1 MALRRLTW
9 NFSSSAGA
17 VIAGG
22 YLVSSLKGTSKAFPG
37 VHAGQTDVFPLPLG
51 PDAGHTRHH
60 GSHSAQ
66 SDRLRISLQRPDGAR
81 RLSATWSIGIIFSEY
96 LKVSKRPLPE
106 TFRNLGMLRQTSL
119 TGNLKRHQLLLSSF
133 DSDAN
138 VNYVNYPMRSFKLNM
153 SLWDRLYEFKDL
165 CAHLHTKFAQNDVNA
180 SVLHELAADAV

>member
-1 MALRRLTW
+1 MPLATFEIFNGSTRTQCWSIETGRNRPRDYSANTCNLVSLPKALRRLTW

-81 RLSATWSIGIIFSEY
+81 LLSATWSIGIIFGEY
-96 LKVSKRPLPE
+96 LKVSKRPLLEPSW
-106 TFRNLGMLRQTSL
+106 TFECC
-119 TGNLKRHQLLLSSF
+119 
-133 DSDAN
+133 AN
-138 VNYVNYPMRSFKLNM
+138 HRSP
-153 SLWDRLYEFKDL
+153 
-165 CAHLHTKFAQNDVNA
+165 AT
-180 SVLHELAADAV
+180 